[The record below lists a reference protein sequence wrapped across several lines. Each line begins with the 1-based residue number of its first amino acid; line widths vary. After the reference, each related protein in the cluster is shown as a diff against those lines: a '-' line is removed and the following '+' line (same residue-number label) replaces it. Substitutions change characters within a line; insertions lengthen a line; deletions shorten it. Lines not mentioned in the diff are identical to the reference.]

1 MSLDQ
6 EPVQEKEMSFLE
18 HLEELRWHVVRSLA
32 AVLIFTIGAFIAAP
46 WIFQNIIFA
55 PARVDFPTFVWLCNL
70 GDFFGLGDA
79 MCVKEIPFKV
89 QSRFMTGQFSMHIV
103 SSFVIGIVVAF
114 PYITWELWRF
124 IKPGLYPREKK
135 SSRGAVASISFL
147 FLTGVLFGYY
157 VMSPVMISFLA
168 NYQIS
173 DMIVNEF
180 DITSYVGTIVGV
192 VFGSGVLFQL
202 PVVMFFLT
210 KVGIVTPQF
219 LRKYRKHAIVIILII
234 GAIVTPTADPLS
246 QSLISVPLYLLYEIS
261 ILISS
266 AVMRQ
271 KERQE
276 AEDLLKEQ
284 EQKESLYRKL
294 L

>member
-1 MSLDQ
+1 MPLDQ
-6 EPVQEKEMSFLE
+6 EPIQEKEMSFLE

-32 AVLIFTIGAFIAAP
+32 AVLIFTIAAFVTAP

-55 PARVDFPTFVWLCNL
+55 PARVDFPTFTWLCNI
-70 GDFFGLGDA
+70 GHFFGSGDA
-79 MCVKEIPFKV
+79 LCVDEIPFKV

-103 SSFVIGIVVAF
+103 ASFVIGIVVAF

-124 IKPGLYPREKK
+124 IKPGLYPREKN
-135 SSRGAVASISFL
+135 SSRGAVAAISLL

-157 VMSPVMISFLA
+157 VMSPIMISFLA

-210 KVGIVTPQF
+210 KVGIVTPTY
-219 LRKYRKHAIVIILII
+219 LRTYRKHAIVIILIV

-261 ILISS
+261 ILISAS
-266 AVMRQ
+266 VMRQ
-271 KERQE
+271 KEREE
-276 AEDLLKEQ
+276 AEELLKEQ
-284 EQKESLYRKL
+284 QGS
-294 L
+294 